1 VSFVALSTMIA
12 ARAFRIFS
20 ARRVVAAAARPA
32 LFFRSRARFFSSDA
46 PSADASAS
54 AGAAAPPGADDDV
67 AAALR
72 TELAA
77 MTRALAEAKEQ
88 RAYLAAEMENVRRI
102 ARLDVSKSREY
113 GAQPLAK
120 GLLGAV
126 DCLAAAGSGSGSAA
140 ADGAA
145 LAEGVSATLKLLLK
159 ALAEHGVA
167 QFGQTGEKFNPNVH
181 EAVAMLPA
189 TDEQTP
195 GTVANV
201 LKTGFMFKD
210 RVLRPAQVTVAVKP
224 DAVKAAAAAAE
235 ATSGSSRTI

>member
-1 VSFVALSTMIA
+1 MMFFARASPSNIARQLFAATPRASPRAIFSHFGVARAPLA
-12 ARAFRIFS
+12 ARSF
-20 ARRVVAAAARPA
+20 
-32 LFFRSRARFFSSDA
+32 
-46 PSADASAS
+46 SADAPPPD
-54 AGAAAPPGADDDV
+54 AGAGAAPPGADDD
-67 AAALR
+67 ATAALR

-77 MTRALAEAKEQ
+77 VTKALAEAKEQ

-102 ARLDVSKSREY
+102 ARLDVDKARAY

-126 DCLAAAGSGSGSAA
+126 DCLAAAGVGNGRGV

-167 QFGQTGEKFNPNVH
+167 QFGTAGEKFNPNVH

-189 TDEQTP
+189 QDTQTP

-224 DAVKAAAAAAE
+224 DTVKAAAAASE
-235 ATSGSSRTI
+235 ATAGSSRTI